1 MPRHM
6 GNYVLNAY
14 NAERNYYVA
23 LMDSMEDEEV
33 PEMAFVGAGI
43 GSGIQSTTK
52 LRVMKFKEAMES
64 DDRQRT
70 IAESS

>member
-14 NAERNYYVA
+14 NAERNYYAA

-43 GSGIQSTTK
+43 GSGIQSTTE

-70 IAESS
+70 MAESS

>member
-70 IAESS
+70 MAESS

>member
-1 MPRHM
+1 MLRHM
-6 GNYVLNAY
+6 GNYVLSAY

-70 IAESS
+70 MAESS